1 MKVVNYRFAL
11 GTATLAFIV
20 LSGCK
25 GRAPGSQTGVER
37 SHARTSAP
45 HVFNGTARQLRKS
58 EMSEA
63 EIKYGIAPVPSN
75 AVTYQSD
82 VIIVGGGPDVIRSQS
97 DSGFIW
103 TIDASAPHADEL
115 KEGDVFFLTNRAVG
129 RILALQRKGDALVVA
144 VGPVDLTEIVSEAH
158 IHIPETPIDLNEAI
172 PYTLSEVPGQQIHV
186 ADNTHSSGGSVVPAI
201 YQPQARTIG
210 APSNAHLLPA
220 SEQTNVSCQDKFKV
234 KPTANGSGVGMQVAS
249 NGGGLT
255 LSAAVLVHIT
265 KPTVRLDLDIAHG
278 LKTVVLEL
286 GGAAGLTWKFN
297 AGSKDQVG
305 ALVDANDLLVPDTDF
320 VMNFIKDAATAA
332 LPLSATFR
340 QRMSVKTA
348 LGVRKSTLSATG
360 DYSFKGSF
368 RVGYQNGNWIAD
380 APSNF
385 SANKSLVESTDGN
398 SVAIT
403 GIDLGHVLTMI
414 AGVGVAG
421 FTAGPYVSFYSALGV
436 ARNSDIGMLPC
447 NSATLKVD
455 VGGGAGYA
463 IPRSITQAINYILKL
478 FGSKKQIAGYGG
490 VAIAKPTTLI
500 NTTGNRGGCRPIS

>member
-1 MKVVNYRFAL
+1 MKFLSYRLAL
-11 GTATLAFIV
+11 CTAALTGSL
-20 LSGCK
+20 LSGCH
-25 GRAPGSQTGVER
+25 GRAPGSETGAER

-45 HVFNGTARQLRKS
+45 HAFNGTARQLRKS

-97 DSGFIW
+97 GSGFIW
-103 TIDASAPHADEL
+103 TIDATAPHADEL
-115 KEGDVFFLTNRAVG
+115 QEGKVLFLTNRAVG
-129 RILALQRKGDALVVA
+129 RVLALKRTGDALIVA
-144 VGPVDLTEIVSEAH
+144 LGPVDLTEIVSEAH

-186 ADNTHSSGGSVVPAI
+186 ADNTGAVVPAI
-201 YQPQARTIG
+201 FNPQATTFGSR
-210 APSNAHLLPA
+210 PNAYLLPI
-220 SEQTNVSCQDKFKV
+220 SDQTNVSGQVKFKV
-234 KPTANGSGVGMQVAS
+234 TPAVDQSGVGMRVVS
-249 NGGGLT
+249 DGGGLT
-255 LSAAVLVHIT
+255 LSAAVQVHLT
-265 KPTVRLDLDIAHG
+265 KPTIKLDLDIDHG
-278 LKTVVLEL
+278 LKTVALEL
-286 GGAAGLTWKFN
+286 GGAAGLTWKFA

-305 ALVDANDLLVPDTDF
+305 ALVDAHDLLVPDTDF
-320 VMNFIKDAATAA
+320 VMNLIKDAATAA

-348 LGVRKSTLSATG
+348 LGVRKSTLNATG

-368 RVGYQNGNWIAD
+368 KVGYINGAWDAS
-380 APSNF
+380 APSGF
-385 SANKSLVESTDGN
+385 TANTSLVESTDGN

-403 GIDLGHVLTMI
+403 GIDLGHVLTFI

-421 FTAGPYVSFYSALGV
+421 FTAGPYVDFYSALGV

-455 VGGGAGYA
+455 VGGGAGYS

-500 NTTGNRGGCRPIS
+500 NTTANRGGCRPIS